1 MYYHGEAGKKL
12 VWVEDKLVADS
23 DEQENVLE
31 GASWSDHEKL

>member
-12 VWVEDKLVADS
+12 VCVEDKLVADS

-31 GASWSDHEKL
+31 GASWSDHEKP